1 MIPKPSR
8 LDRDV
13 AKWAA
18 RVAKAAKRNADVRA
32 AKAAW
37 LKRSNECEKRDG
49 GICRLCGEPTLQIG
63 DPRRLGGAHHIV
75 YRSAGGT
82 DDLSNLLWMH
92 ALCHEREHQHHIRI
106 TGTSDDL
113 RIERR

>member
-37 LKRSNECEKRDG
+37 TKRSRECKARDG
-49 GICRLCGEPTLQIG
+49 GICQACGIVTNTTG
-63 DPRRLGGAHHIV
+63 TNTDPRTWGAAHHKTFK
-75 YRSAGGT
+75 SAGGT
-82 DDLSNLLWMH
+82 DDLENLEWLCNKDH
-92 ALCHEREHQHHIRI
+92 ALRH
-106 TGTSDDL
+106 GLKVSAK
-113 RIERR
+113 